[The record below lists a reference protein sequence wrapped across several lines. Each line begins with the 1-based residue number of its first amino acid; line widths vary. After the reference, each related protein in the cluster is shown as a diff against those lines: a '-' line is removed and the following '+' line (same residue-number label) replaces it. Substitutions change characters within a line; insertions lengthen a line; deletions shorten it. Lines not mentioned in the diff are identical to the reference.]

1 MVHWAASRVGGSVRS
16 CSDVHNFLVEK
27 DVPHEVV
34 HLPALSKTAKAAAE
48 CLGVPLREVVK
59 SLVFLL
65 DERPTLVL
73 VPGDRVADSG
83 LLCAVTGCERAVLAK
98 GQQVLDI
105 TGYRTGAVPPFGLK
119 SDLPVVADTGV
130 FEPDVVYCG
139 GGATAAMLKM
149 RSADL
154 RRLLDPVVADV
165 GGPLAADTA

>member
-1 MVHWAASRVGGSVRS
+1 VRS

-48 CLGVPLREVVK
+48 LLGVPLREVVK

-65 DERPTLVL
+65 DGRPTLVL
-73 VPGDRVADSG
+73 VPGDRVADVQ
-83 LLCAVTGCERAVLAK
+83 LLRQATGCERAVLAK

-105 TGYRTGAVPPFGLK
+105 TGYRKGAVPPCGLA
-119 SDLPVVADTGV
+119 SGLPVVADAAV

-139 GGATAAMLKM
+139 GGATATMLKM
-149 RSADL
+149 RSDDL
-154 RRLLDPVVADV
+154 RRLLAPLVASVAKLPPGDNV
-165 GGPLAADTA
+165 